1 MDDLNLQP
9 LNLEVMKPV
18 AEYREMH
25 SEIHNDEPKT
35 ILDLESHAPVNYMDS
50 FNDHIRSP
58 PKHFTLDFSNA
69 SNPLATTTIYGDD
82 WNQRLNFPNYTSPIY
97 VTNPANVFYP
107 LAGAI
112 PIHSM
117 QDSPIFHNSYNSHQS
132 KGSHENSGM
141 RKEDWKKRAMEVE
154 SAFKKTACDRERNR
168 MRDMNRAFDTLRTRL
183 PVSKPSG
190 KKYSKIECLRIAI
203 NYIKHLQSCLDD
215 YRVDHNSFYQLMPSK
230 YIKTSRHHH
239 H

>member
-18 AEYREMH
+18 AEYREMP
-25 SEIHNDEPKT
+25 SEINNDEPKT
-35 ILDLESHAPVNYMDS
+35 ILDLESHAPVNYILDS
-50 FNDHIRSP
+50 ITDHIRSS
-58 PKHFTLDFSNA
+58 PKHYTLDFSNA

-112 PIHSM
+112 PIHSIP
-117 QDSPIFHNSYNSHQS
+117 DSPMFHNYNSHQS
-132 KGSHENSGM
+132 KSSSDEYKNSGI

-154 SAFKKTACDRERNR
+154 NAFKKTACDRERNR
-168 MRDMNRAFDTLRTRL
+168 MRDMNRAFDTLR
-183 PVSKPSG
+183 
-190 KKYSKIECLRIAI
+190 
-203 NYIKHLQSCLDD
+203 
-215 YRVDHNSFYQLMPSK
+215 M
-230 YIKTSRHHH
+230 
-239 H
+239 

>member
-18 AEYREMH
+18 AEYREIS
-25 SEIHNDEPKT
+25 SEIHNDGPKT
-35 ILDLESHAPVNYMDS
+35 ILDLESHAPVNYILDS
-50 FNDHIRSP
+50 ITDHIRSS

-112 PIHSM
+112 PLHSIS
-117 QDSPIFHNSYNSHQS
+117 DSPMFLNNYNSNSHHS
-132 KGSHENSGM
+132 KGSSENSGM
-141 RKEDWKKRAMEVE
+141 RKEDWKKRAMDVE
-154 SAFKKTACDRERNR
+154 NAFKKTACDRERNR
-168 MRDMNRAFDTLRTRL
+168 MRDMNRAFDTLR
-183 PVSKPSG
+183 
-190 KKYSKIECLRIAI
+190 
-203 NYIKHLQSCLDD
+203 
-215 YRVDHNSFYQLMPSK
+215 M
-230 YIKTSRHHH
+230 
-239 H
+239 